1 MLAAWY
7 EKNGAARE
15 VLRVGE
21 QPDPVPE
28 RGEVRVRLRA
38 SAVNPSDVK
47 ARAGNRP
54 VIPPR
59 VIPNSDGAGEIDRV
73 GPGVPR
79 RRLGQRVWVYNGQWQ
94 RASGTSAQYIALPAA
109 LAVPLP
115 GKMSFAEGACLG
127 IPVMTAHRCLFAD
140 GPIHGMTVLVAG
152 GAGVVGHYA
161 VQLAR
166 WAGARVIATVSSAE
180 KAAHAG
186 KGGAHATIDYRTENV
201 AERIDALTRGKGVDR
216 VVDVE
221 LGVNLPTYEKM
232 LRPAAMIATYAAA
245 AAQDSVLPSRLR
257 QRNVTVRMVFVY
269 TMPDAAKRQA
279 IADIGRWIATGRP
292 KFAIAAR
299 FPLNEIAAAH
309 ETVESGKKIGH
320 VILDIP

>member
-7 EKNGAARE
+7 ENSGAARA
-15 VLRVGE
+15 VLQYGE
-21 QPDPVPE
+21 QPDPLPGK
-28 RGEVRVRLRA
+28 GEVRVRLRA

-47 ARAGNRP
+47 ARGGSRP

-59 VIPNSDGAGEIDRV
+59 VIPNSDGAGDIDRV
-73 GPGVPR
+73 GPGVSKS
-79 RRLGQRVWVYNGQWQ
+79 RLRQRVWTYNGQWQ
-94 RASGTSAQYIALPAA
+94 RASGTSAQYIALPAE

-115 GKMSFAEGACLG
+115 RKLTWAQGACLG

-140 GPIHGMTVLVAG
+140 GPIRGMTVLVAG
-152 GAGVVGHYA
+152 GAGVVGHFA

-166 WAGARVIATVSSAE
+166 WAGARVIATVSSPE
-180 KAAHAG
+180 KAAHAV
-186 KGGAHATIDYRTENV
+186 KGGAHAAIDYRTESV

-232 LRPAAMIATYAAA
+232 LRPAAVIATYAAA

-257 QRNVTVRMVFVY
+257 QRNITVRMVFVY
-269 TMPDAAKRQA
+269 TMPDAAKQQA
-279 IADIGRWIATGRP
+279 IADIASWIATGRP

-299 FPLNEIAAAH
+299 FPLSEIAAAH

>member
-1 MLAAWY
+1 
-7 EKNGAARE
+7 
-15 VLRVGE
+15 VLQYGE
-21 QPDPVPE
+21 QPDPLPGK
-28 RGEVRVRLRA
+28 GEVRVRLRA

-47 ARAGNRP
+47 ARGGSRP

-73 GPGVPR
+73 GPGVSK
-79 RRLGQRVWVYNGQWQ
+79 RRLRQRVWVYNGQWQ
-94 RASGTSAQYIALPAA
+94 RPSGTSAQYIVLPAA
-109 LAVPLP
+109 QAMPLP
-115 GKMSFAEGACLG
+115 RKVSYAEGACLG

-140 GPIHGMTVLVAG
+140 GPIRGMTVLVAG
-152 GAGVVGHYA
+152 GAGVVGHFA

-166 WAGARVIATVSSAE
+166 WAGARVIATVSSPE
-180 KAAHAG
+180 KAAHAV
-186 KGGAHATIDYRTENV
+186 KGGAHAAIDYRTESV

-232 LRPAAMIATYAAA
+232 LRPAAVIATYAAA

-257 QRNVTVRMVFVY
+257 QRNITVRMVFVY
-269 TMPDAAKRQA
+269 TMPDAAKQQA
-279 IADIGRWIATGRP
+279 IADIASWIATGRP

-299 FPLNEIAAAH
+299 FPLSEIAAAH

>member
-1 MLAAWY
+1 
-7 EKNGAARE
+7 
-15 VLRVGE
+15 
-21 QPDPVPE
+21 
-28 RGEVRVRLRA
+28 
-38 SAVNPSDVK
+38 
-47 ARAGNRP
+47 
-54 VIPPR
+54 
-59 VIPNSDGAGEIDRV
+59 
-73 GPGVPR
+73 
-79 RRLGQRVWVYNGQWQ
+79 
-94 RASGTSAQYIALPAA
+94 
-109 LAVPLP
+109 
-115 GKMSFAEGACLG
+115 
-127 IPVMTAHRCLFAD
+127 MTAHRCLFAD

-166 WAGARVIATVSSAE
+166 WAGARVIATVSSPE
-180 KAAHAG
+180 KAAHAR

-201 AERIDALTRGKGVDR
+201 AERLDALTRGKGVDR

-221 LGVNLPTYEKM
+221 LGINLPTYEKM

-257 QRNVTVRMVFVY
+257 QRNITVRMVFVY

-279 IADIGRWIATGRP
+279 IADIGRWVATGRP

-299 FPLNEIAAAH
+299 FPLVEIAAAH